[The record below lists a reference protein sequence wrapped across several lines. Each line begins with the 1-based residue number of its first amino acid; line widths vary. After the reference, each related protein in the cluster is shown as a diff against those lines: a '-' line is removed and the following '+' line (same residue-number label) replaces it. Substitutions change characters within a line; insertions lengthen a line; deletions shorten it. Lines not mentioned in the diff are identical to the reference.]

1 VNSEYFDRG
10 RELRSRLLGKTH
22 TDKVLTTADPTDLAV
37 QQLVTEF
44 TYGAVWSR
52 PGLALQTRSLLTIAL
67 LASQNRIEVLK
78 QHVGGALNVGVPR
91 EQILEALIHILPYC
105 GVPAM
110 VGSVAAAKAVFRERD
125 EAEAQQNPDSKEAP

>member
-1 VNSEYFDRG
+1 MGTENFDKG

-22 TDKVLTTADPTDLAV
+22 TDKVLATEDPIDLAV
-37 QQLVTEF
+37 QELVTEF
-44 TYGAVWSR
+44 AYGAVWSR
-52 PGLALQTRSLLTIAL
+52 PDLPIQTRSLLTLVL
-67 LASQNRIEVLK
+67 LASQNRLDVLK

-125 EAEAQQNPDSKEAP
+125 EAATKQP

>member
-1 VNSEYFDRG
+1 MSTENFDKG
-10 RELRSRLLGKTH
+10 RALRSRLLGKTH
-22 TDKVLTTADPTDLAV
+22 TDSVLASVDPTDLAV
-37 QQLVTEF
+37 QELVTEF
-44 TYGAVWSR
+44 TYGAVWAR
-52 PGLALQTRSLLTIAL
+52 PGLPIQTRSLLTIAL
-67 LASQNRIEVLK
+67 LASQNRLEVLK

-125 EAEAQQNPDSKEAP
+125 EAETKPS